1 MGIHDDDVQ
10 RVRDETDITRVI
22 SQYVA
27 LKKVGRRWSGPC
39 PFHGEKTASFSVN
52 AEEGFYYCFGCQ
64 RSGDSI
70 TFAREMEQLDFVGA
84 VEWLAERAGISL
96 RYTNEGDG
104 QRRKERTEFVDLV
117 DQAATFY
124 HERLLN
130 SPDAGKARA
139 YLRHRGYDRATVEQF
154 RIGYAPDEWDALVR
168 HLKAPGAK
176 LAAAGL
182 AFENS
187 RGKPTDFFRGR
198 LMFPILDPNGAAVAF
213 GGRMLPEGQPPK
225 YKNSAQNRIYD
236 KSKVL
241 YALNWAKKSV
251 VAADEIIV
259 CEGYTDVI
267 GCFRA
272 GVPRAV
278 ATCGTSL
285 TEEHVKL
292 MTKFARRIVLAF
304 DADGA
309 GKAAADKF
317 YGWERSHDI
326 EVRVADLPDGADPGE
341 LAETDPDRLIAAI
354 DGALPFLAYRINRI
368 LDDADLEAPE
378 GRARAAEIVAGSIAE
393 HPNDLVR
400 DQYLRDVA
408 GRCGVEIDQ
417 MRRLVANPPR
427 PVQNEEQHLY
437 DDDPIYS
444 EPPPQSRRKVPGTE
458 VNVLRLLV
466 HQPET
471 VLHLVRP
478 EMFSDEI
485 TMAGYVLVSSDGWR
499 DRIDESEPRV
509 SQMLRRLLVEEVTGE
524 PIELVSRAL
533 DGVVDR
539 WRTEMMRNAGSDL
552 ARIREY
558 APINQWL
565 GLRQEEMHTE
575 DSRDAAVNAIVGWLA
590 SLTPGCAE

>member
-27 LKKVGRRWSGPC
+27 LKKVGRRWSGLC
-39 PFHGEKTASFSVN
+39 PFHGEKTPSFSVN

-104 QRRKERTEFVDLV
+104 QKRKERTEFVDLV
-117 DQAATFY
+117 DKAATFY

-139 YLRHRGYDRATVEQF
+139 YLRQRGYDRATVEQF
-154 RIGYAPDEWDALVR
+154 RIGYAPDEWDTLVR
-168 HLKAPGAK
+168 FLKAPASK
-176 LAAAGL
+176 LHAAGL

-187 RGKPTDFFRGR
+187 IGKPTDFFRGR
-198 LMFPILDPNGAAVAF
+198 LMFPILDPNGSAVAF

-236 KSKVL
+236 KSKIL
-241 YALNWAKKSV
+241 YALNWAKKAV
-251 VAADEIIV
+251 VDADEIIV

-272 GVPRAV
+272 GIPRAV

-341 LAETDPDRLIAAI
+341 LAESDPERLVAAI
-354 DGALPFLAYRINRI
+354 EGALPFLAYRINRI
-368 LDDADLEAPE
+368 LDDGDLEAPE
-378 GRARAAEIVAGSIAE
+378 GRARAAEIVAGAIAE
-393 HPNDLVR
+393 HPNELVR
-400 DQYLRDVA
+400 DQYLRDAA

-427 PVQNEEQHLY
+427 PVVNEESDRY

-444 EPPPQSRRKVPGTE
+444 EPPPQSRRVVPATE

-466 HQPET
+466 HQPEE
-471 VLHLVRP
+471 VIHLIRP
-478 EMFSDEI
+478 ELFSDETTI
-485 TMAGYVLVSSDGWR
+485 ATYVLLTTEGWR
-499 DRIDESEPRV
+499 DRIDEAEPAV
-509 SQMLRRLLVEEVTGE
+509 AQLIRRLLVEEVTGE
-524 PIELVSRAL
+524 PVELVSRTL
-533 DGVVDR
+533 DGVIVR
-539 WRTEMMRNAGSDL
+539 WRTEMMRAAGSDL

-565 GLRQEEMHTE
+565 GLRQEEMHLDDT
-575 DSRDAAVNAIVGWLA
+575 RDAAVTAVVGWLA
-590 SLTPGCAE
+590 SLEAVPAS